1 VPFCGNFLF
10 AAIQALTRQ
19 FHFFATHSRRRQ
31 FYGFIDFDVAG
42 TTAEIAGQRF
52 LDLITRRL
60 WFLIHQFLCRQEK
73 AGRAIAALRRAEIG
87 EGILQRMKRPARGHA
102 FDRCDLT
109 VFGIQTQKQ
118 TRQNRTPVDQDGARA
133 ALSQLTSVLGA
144 RQRKVFAQD
153 FKQRLV
159 RRKGHFGHFTVE
171 CERDVLFLFHLL
183 APLRLEGDHNF
194 RGVSPTVRE
203 GSEIKVGEAFAV
215 AADVRNPEEV
225 EQALAATV
233 ERFGRIDI
241 VVNGA
246 AGNFLCAAEELSPNG
261 FGTVVDIDLKGTFN
275 VCRAAF
281 AELKKNQGQIL
292 NISATLHYLGTPM
305 QIHVSA
311 AKAGVDALTKNLA
324 VEWGRYGIRVN
335 AIAPG
340 PIGDTEGMKRL
351 VPEPI
356 KEKLKQRIPLGRFGL
371 IEDIENAAVFLCS
384 NAASYINGAVI
395 VVDGGHWLAS
405 NSLL

>member
-1 VPFCGNFLF
+1 MKLF
-10 AAIQALTRQ
+10 ADGILKDRVAFVTGGGTGITGGVARAL
-19 FHFFATHSRRRQ
+19 AEAGANVALVSRRLEHLEPAAQAINEAR
-31 FYGFIDFDVAG
+31 
-42 TTAEIAGQRF
+42 IA
-52 LDLITRRL
+52 
-60 WFLIHQFLCRQEK
+60 H
-73 AGRAIAALRRAEIG
+73 
-87 EGILQRMKRPARGHA
+87 
-102 FDRCDLT
+102 
-109 VFGIQTQKQ
+109 
-118 TRQNRTPVDQDGARA
+118 
-133 ALSQLTSVLGA
+133 
-144 RQRKVFAQD
+144 
-153 FKQRLV
+153 
-159 RRKGHFGHFTVE
+159 
-171 CERDVLFLFHLL
+171 RDS
-183 APLRLEGDHNF
+183 G
-194 RGVSPTVRE
+194 PTVRE
-203 GSEIKVGEAFAV
+203 GLPTNNPTMGEAFAT
-215 AADVRNPEEV
+215 AADVRNPEEI
-225 EQALAATV
+225 EKAIAATV
-233 ERFGRIDI
+233 DRFGKVDI

-281 AELKKNQGQIL
+281 DELKKHRGQVL

-356 KEKLKQRIPLGRFGL
+356 KEKLKRKIPLGRFGL

-384 NAASYINGAVI
+384 DAASYINGAVL
-395 VVDGGHWLAS
+395 VVDGGHWLAA
-405 NSLL
+405 NRLL